1 MQEQTNAI
9 EDLFSKA
16 TDYLE
21 TKVELLELKAAGKTS
36 DIASTFVSGLVIGIV
51 SALVILFLNIGVAI
65 WLGGIFGAVYL
76 GFFAVAAFYLVVLLI
91 VYLARTH
98 LLKTPV
104 KHSVIKYLLN

>member
-1 MQEQTNAI
+1 MHDQTNAI

-36 DIASTFVSGLVIGIV
+36 DIASSFVSGLVIGVV
-51 SALVILFLNIGVAI
+51 SALVVIFLNIGIAI
-65 WLGGIFGAVYL
+65 WLGNIFGAVYL
-76 GFFAVAAFYLVVLLI
+76 GFFAVGAFYLLVLLI
-91 VYLARTH
+91 VYLARTY

-104 KHSVIKYLLN
+104 KNSVIKYLLN

>member
-36 DIASTFVSGLVIGIV
+36 DIASSFVSGLVIGIV
-51 SALVILFLNIGVAI
+51 SGLVIIFLNIGIAI
-65 WLGGIFGAVYL
+65 WLGGIFGSLYL
-76 GFFAVAAFYLVVLLI
+76 GFFTVAAFYLVVLFI
-91 VYLARTH
+91 VYLTRAH

-104 KHSVIKYLLN
+104 KDAVIKYLLN